1 MNKLLT
7 LTILFFAINIYSQ
20 NGSPTCDAA
29 EPLCSDNTGVKI
41 FPNVTNQADQGEY
54 GCLGST
60 TNATW
65 FYIKVGQTGELKF
78 NIVQNTRF
86 DVNGNPIGTPLDV
99 DYIAWGPF
107 NDPIRGCSSLAENCV
122 TGECPDNT
130 DAPNYYINNT
140 DGTNIV
146 DCSWS
151 PLATE
156 SFTIPNAEAGKF
168 YILLISNWDN
178 QNGSIKLEQTNFG
191 NAGAGTSDC
200 SIVAGELG
208 ADQKVCNDTI
218 VTLDATPASGNPTG
232 YNWFVNTGAGFNVI
246 NGEINATLTINNNI
260 SGTILKTF

>member
-107 NDPIRGCSSLAENCV
+107 NDPNRGCSSLATNWRKKAARQFWR
-122 TGECPDNT
+122 PLQNA
-130 DAPNYYINNT
+130 APSSS
-140 DGTNIV
+140 
-146 DCSWS
+146 CQ
-151 PLATE
+151 PA
-156 SFTIPNAEAGKF
+156 P
-168 YILLISNWDN
+168 
-178 QNGSIKLEQTNFG
+178 
-191 NAGAGTSDC
+191 
-200 SIVAGELG
+200 
-208 ADQKVCNDTI
+208 QKS
-218 VTLDATPASGNPTG
+218 AAP
-232 YNWFVNTGAGFNVI
+232 YR
-246 NGEINATLTINNNI
+246 
-260 SGTILKTF
+260 

>member
-107 NDPIRGCSSLAENCV
+107 NDPNRGCSSLAENCV

-130 DAPNYYINNT
+130 
-140 DGTNIV
+140 
-146 DCSWS
+146 
-151 PLATE
+151 
-156 SFTIPNAEAGKF
+156 EAAK
-168 YILLISNWDN
+168 LLH
-178 QNGSIKLEQTNFG
+178 K
-191 NAGAGTSDC
+191 
-200 SIVAGELG
+200 
-208 ADQKVCNDTI
+208 
-218 VTLDATPASGNPTG
+218 
-232 YNWFVNTGAGFNVI
+232 
-246 NGEINATLTINNNI
+246 
-260 SGTILKTF
+260 